1 MGCKTDILH
10 YLFFCNIVKRGD
22 VIVFN
27 IINKSTRTSIIF
39 LVSKGLVWKR
49 KEIDMKKRD
58 KIIAMLLVRM
68 LPVSSVLVFDKVKGG
83 DTNL

>member
-1 MGCKTDILH
+1 M
-10 YLFFCNIVKRGD
+10 FFCNIVKRGD

>member
-1 MGCKTDILH
+1 
-10 YLFFCNIVKRGD
+10 
-22 VIVFN
+22 
-27 IINKSTRTSIIF
+27 
-39 LVSKGLVWKR
+39 
-49 KEIDMKKRD
+49 MKKRD